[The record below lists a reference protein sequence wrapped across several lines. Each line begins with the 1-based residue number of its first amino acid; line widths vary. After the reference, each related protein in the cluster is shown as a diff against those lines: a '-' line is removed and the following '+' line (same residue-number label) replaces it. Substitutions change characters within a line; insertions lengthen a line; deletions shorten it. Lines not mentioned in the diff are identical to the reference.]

1 MPTVFSKKPSPFHR
15 ICRSNHFDSPF
26 RTDTFLYEDHCFLCP
41 PQQGRTSSVART
53 YILRLEDVHPR
64 HGGYKTDTIQNSFL
78 FSSQSSNPFHIRLN
92 HL

>member
-1 MPTVFSKKPSPFHR
+1 MPTVFSKKLSPFHR

-53 YILRLEDVHPR
+53 YILRLEDVYPR
-64 HGGYKTDTIQNSFL
+64 HGGYKTDTIQNSF
-78 FSSQSSNPFHIRLN
+78 
-92 HL
+92 